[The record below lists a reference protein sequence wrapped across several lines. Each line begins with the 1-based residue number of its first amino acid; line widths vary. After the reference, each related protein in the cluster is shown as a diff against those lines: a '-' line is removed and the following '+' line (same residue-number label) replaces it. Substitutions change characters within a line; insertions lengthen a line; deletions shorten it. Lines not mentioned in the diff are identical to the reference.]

1 MNEMVKEILLI
12 NFLRKNGYS
21 LIEITGNDGIIHTYA
36 KKVNG
41 VKKVVIRNKTYVI
54 NNAKRHTKG
63 GMQVFR
69 FYVNKS
75 CGTGLDG
82 KTSQT
87 GKSVTTGGD
96 MDSDI
101 LTEMID
107 YAAMLG
113 EKTVIGDKKGQ
124 IIFLIMGAVI
134 GLLLGMMLSGM
145 DFAALSGSFM

>member
-12 NFLRKNGYS
+12 NFLRKSGYS
-21 LIEITGNDGIIHTYA
+21 IIEITGNDGVIHVYA

-41 VKKVVIRNKTYVI
+41 VKKIMIRNKTYVI

-63 GMQVFR
+63 GMQIYR

-87 GKSVTTGGD
+87 GKTLTGGD

-134 GLLLGMMLSGM
+134 GLMLGMMLSGM
-145 DFAALSGSFM
+145 NFSALMGSFV